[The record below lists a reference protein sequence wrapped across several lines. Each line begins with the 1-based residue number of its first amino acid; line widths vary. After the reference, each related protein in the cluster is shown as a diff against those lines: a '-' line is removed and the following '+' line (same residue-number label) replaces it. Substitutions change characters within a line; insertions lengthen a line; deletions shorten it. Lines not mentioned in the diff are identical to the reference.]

1 MIGCKRYEQ
10 HYEQR
15 SRRCHKMA
23 TLVKYSVLTPG
34 AGRCH
39 RPGRLYADT
48 AYMAW
53 RIGES
58 DENGEFVGRAGGCR
72 CAGGLRWAAPGTGS
86 GHGRWFKHGD
96 RKSTR

>member
-72 CAGGLRWAAPGTGS
+72 CAGGRSEERRVGKEGV
-86 GHGRWFKHGD
+86 
-96 RKSTR
+96 STCRFRGWPAN